1 MLTELRISNF
11 AVLEQVALTLDAGFT
26 VLTGETGAGKSLLI
40 DALSLLVGG
49 RASSDQIRFG
59 ADEAQLEASFQ
70 IPSGHPIARKLR
82 DQGILGEEDLQLVIR
97 RVIARSGR
105 NRVYLNGVMS
115 PVHVLEEFGGTLLD
129 IHGQH
134 DQQSLLASQTQL
146 DALDAFG
153 RLHDV
158 RGRYRTAYGEWTRL
172 RQERDALAGKI
183 QQVAQ
188 REDYLSFQRQE
199 LDDAALIPGEEE
211 ALQGERRKLGSSQ
224 RLNELAAE
232 VQDRIQGEQDGIVIN
247 LSLVERALGE
257 LAHIDPTMQGA
268 VRIAADAKV
277 LVREVADCLRGYADR
292 LDSDPMRL
300 AAIEDRLAL
309 IQKLKKKYGG
319 TVEAVLETHRCV
331 REELEGLQC
340 SDEQLDRYDR
350 LIRDGLQEV
359 ARTARELTDKRAE
372 AAKRMTKIVRRELD
386 ALKMGQTQFTVQ
398 VLTGEGEHAY
408 GTEGADRVEFV
419 LSTNVG
425 EPLKPLSRV
434 ASGGE
439 VSRVMLALKSALAGA
454 DRVPVMIFD
463 EIDTGVGGAVAAAI
477 GTRLKDLGR
486 FHQVLC
492 VTHLPQVASQ
502 ANHHWCVEKSQVKN
516 RTITSVRLLSSLER
530 ENEIARMLGGST
542 VTKKVRETA
551 AELIAGA
558 QDSR

>member
-1 MLTELRISNF
+1 MLTELRITNF